1 MSLTTTKALE
11 KSGLPASCLT
21 LELTENMVMENAE
34 SNIEL
39 LHKLKDLGLKLSI
52 DDFGTGYSSL
62 SYLQHLP
69 TDELKIDRSFID
81 EIKSENHS
89 TPIVR
94 AMVSLAHDLNMSVVA
109 EGVET
114 ELQLQHM
121 QQLECETYQG
131 YLCSRPVVAD
141 AFEELLDA
149 DYPSNK
155 AA

>member
-1 MSLTTTKALE
+1 
-11 KSGLPASCLT
+11 
-21 LELTENMVMENAE
+21 
-34 SNIEL
+34 
-39 LHKLKDLGLKLSI
+39 
-52 DDFGTGYSSL
+52 
-62 SYLQHLP
+62 
-69 TDELKIDRSFID
+69 
-81 EIKSENHS
+81 
-89 TPIVR
+89 
-94 AMVSLAHDLNMSVVA
+94 MVSLAHDLNMSVVA

-149 DYPSNK
+149 DYPSSK